1 MNREYFSFELSTGID
16 LALPLT
22 DMKVAAQ
29 FEVRNICII
38 PGVADFW
45 YGVTNYKG
53 SLVWVLDSDRFL
65 NGAGDIKA
73 AGNPQPRALANAP
86 ASRRDFEAVASV
98 PLMGVSPTTAQHR
111 FFNINN
117 INNINKSDRQSSK
130 ITAVILQQ
138 RQAQKKLALVT
149 SQLKGIIS
157 VEPDSLKSI
166 EDDTSLLSK
175 CCNAVV
181 QTEALSTYIIEPTAL
196 LQQLQKRSL
205 LNASPS

>member
-65 NGAGDIKA
+65 NG
-73 AGNPQPRALANAP
+73 ANAP

-157 VEPDSLKSI
+157 VQSDSLKPI